1 MSYGS
6 DNLFYLAVDLT
17 FVIIGAK
24 TVAVNRVVYIKYS
37 SEMVVMQFVCRELS
51 MVAQWIGKYFWDTL

>member
-17 FVIIGAK
+17 FVITGAK
-24 TVAVNRVVYIKYS
+24 TVVVNGMVYAEI
-37 SEMVVMQFVCRELS
+37 VVMQFVSREL
-51 MVAQWIGKYFWDTL
+51 

>member
-17 FVIIGAK
+17 FVITGAK
-24 TVAVNRVVYIKYS
+24 TVVVNRMVYAEI
-37 SEMVVMQFVCRELS
+37 VVMQFVSREL
-51 MVAQWIGKYFWDTL
+51 

>member
-17 FVIIGAK
+17 FVITGAK
-24 TVAVNRVVYIKYS
+24 TVAVNR
-37 SEMVVMQFVCRELS
+37 MVWVMQFVSRELS
-51 MVAQWIGKYFWDTL
+51 MVAEL